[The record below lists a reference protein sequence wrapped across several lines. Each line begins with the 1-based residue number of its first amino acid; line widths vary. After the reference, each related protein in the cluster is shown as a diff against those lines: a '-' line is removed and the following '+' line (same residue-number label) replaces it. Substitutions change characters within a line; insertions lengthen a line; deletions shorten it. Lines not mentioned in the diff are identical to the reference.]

1 MVHRISP
8 KLIAFSVSL
17 LFLTGC
23 SSPKITSER
32 SPFNVLNS
40 DTACFVFPSM
50 DFFKQSPI
58 YKQTL
63 YKQSKNSLD
72 SHNVRV
78 TYGKDSTCKNY
89 FDTDWISGSPDSIG
103 TIKTT
108 TNGNIFDSTFESK
121 SITTNTP
128 NLAVNNK
135 TFYGIYILKVGLL
148 NDDETFIETWKGS
161 IGGRTSRTTMVDASR
176 VADNLQPIVDKMVKR
191 MLIENNFIKFGL
203 LV

>member
-1 MVHRISP
+1 
-8 KLIAFSVSL
+8 
-17 LFLTGC
+17 
-23 SSPKITSER
+23 
-32 SPFNVLNS
+32 
-40 DTACFVFPSM
+40 M

-89 FDTDWISGSPDSIG
+89 FDTHWISGSPDSIG

-148 NDDETFIETWKGS
+148 NDDEKFIETWKGS

-176 VADNLQPIVDKMVKR
+176 VADNFQPIVDKMVKR
-191 MLIENNFIKFGL
+191 MLIENNFIKE
-203 LV
+203 